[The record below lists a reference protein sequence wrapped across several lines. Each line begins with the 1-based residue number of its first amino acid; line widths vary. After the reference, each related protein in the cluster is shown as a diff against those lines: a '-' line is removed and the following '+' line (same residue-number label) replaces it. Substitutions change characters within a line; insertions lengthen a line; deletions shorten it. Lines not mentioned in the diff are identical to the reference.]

1 MPILIRPGMF
11 LIWTLITLLLGELLL
26 LNVLAS
32 EQWTPSLGLAANF
45 TTTPKQKAKAAGTCS
60 RLREELGSEVVQV
73 YGEGVYVDAIQNP
86 NSLYNSFYRPA
97 CVVAPRQDVHVQKAM
112 LTIYND
118 RVRYAVMSGGHS
130 AMNGWNMYVESLFF
144 FLGRS
149 WMLIDRLE
157 CARRSSYLLHEH
169 EQRNI

>member
-1 MPILIRPGMF
+1 MPILIRPGVF
-11 LIWTLITLLLGELLL
+11 FIWVLVALLVEDLLL

-32 EQWTPSLGLAANF
+32 EQWTPSLGLAAN
-45 TTTPKQKAKAAGTCS
+45 TTSEQKVKATGTCS
-60 RLREELGSEVVQV
+60 RLREQLGSQVVQV

-112 LTIYND
+112 TAIFND

-130 AMNGWNMYVESLFF
+130 AMNGWNMYVRPMLFP
-144 FLGRS
+144 GHPRV
-149 WMLIDRLE
+149 LIDRFGVYKTASLFTS
-157 CARRSSYLLHEH
+157 RT
-169 EQRNI
+169 